1 VTRKPDA
8 PEPDPAALPPA
19 QAWRLETLVD
29 FGKGS
34 IVSRTLAK
42 NAAGTLTLFAF
53 DKGQGLSE
61 HTAPFN
67 ALVQVLAGKLKL
79 TIGGKPVPAEAGES
93 VLMPAGVP
101 HALHAPERAKMLLTM
116 LRG

>member
-1 VTRKPDA
+1 MAKKTGA
-8 PEPDPAALPPA
+8 PGPDPAALPPA
-19 QAWRLETLVD
+19 KAWRLDTLVD
-29 FGKGS
+29 YGSGS

-53 DKGQGLSE
+53 EKGQGLSE

-67 ALVQVLAGKLKL
+67 ALVQVLEGRLKL
-79 TIGGKPVPAEAGES
+79 TIGGKPVPAAAGEA
-93 VLMPAGVP
+93 VLMPAGIP